1 MQIEQ
6 GIPSATDVAVD
17 WSSYPLFD
25 ALRDRR
31 SRRFGMGMK
40 LGDPTPFESDRAPVP
55 LTEDERAMLAFAA
68 CGITGP
74 ALNDLSLGVAEGGGM
89 MAGIFGRTVGSV
101 DAVNTVSLFVTDDDG
116 TYLLRRPH
124 ELGSDEIRALVGL
137 AHEGNYVDAYR
148 RSRVRLHDGRARGPA
163 GPPFGVEINRWAANA
178 PGCTSFLP
186 VGEMALPIINVLL
199 ELLSSRQRYFILDER
214 AGYRPAGLKP
224 FAARR
229 GGHLDDDVRKGTV
242 VTIEAF
248 ERVMA
253 ELITIEHGMML
264 QNLGLACEALG
275 LGGFPMFAALDEPW
289 LRELGFRMSELP
301 LSRAFGMPAPVRL
314 ALRAMRR
321 DVPVA
326 LPVAL
331 DAPDGTPLLRSATP
345 PAFPTMR
352 AAVSAVVERK
362 FGREGLYA
370 GRANEGA
377 WKDPERVATRRGG
390 IDDQA
395 IEATVAYCE
404 YVWNRYGRFPAY
416 LAPYHAVMVFQAHH
430 LDLEF
435 YDRHYQPG
443 VVRDAHRHH
452 FSSALH
458 S

>member
-1 MQIEQ
+1 
-6 GIPSATDVAVD
+6 
-17 WSSYPLFD
+17 
-25 ALRDRR
+25 
-31 SRRFGMGMK
+31 
-40 LGDPTPFESDRAPVP
+40 
-55 LTEDERAMLAFAA
+55 
-68 CGITGP
+68 
-74 ALNDLSLGVAEGGGM
+74 
-89 MAGIFGRTVGSV
+89 
-101 DAVNTVSLFVTDDDG
+101 
-116 TYLLRRPH
+116 
-124 ELGSDEIRALVGL
+124 
-137 AHEGNYVDAYR
+137 
-148 RSRVRLHDGRARGPA
+148 
-163 GPPFGVEINRWAANA
+163 
-178 PGCTSFLP
+178 
-186 VGEMALPIINVLL
+186 
-199 ELLSSRQRYFILDER
+199 
-214 AGYRPAGLKP
+214 
-224 FAARR
+224 
-229 GGHLDDDVRKGTV
+229 
-242 VTIEAF
+242 
-248 ERVMA
+248 
-253 ELITIEHGMML
+253 
-264 QNLGLACEALG
+264 
-275 LGGFPMFAALDEPW
+275 MFAPLDEPW

-301 LSRAFGMPAPVRL
+301 LSRAFGMPAPVSL

-331 DAPDGTPLLRSATP
+331 DAPDGTPLLRSASP

-370 GRANEGA
+370 GRASEGA
-377 WKDPERVATRRGG
+377 WKDPDRVATRRGE

-443 VVRDAHRHH
+443 VIRDAHRHH